1 MTEELSSLYGGNM
14 SKKLYMKMIENK
26 IEKIDDNDDVKKF
39 MADCYNLLGE
49 FIKIDETRPRIKG
62 KQILIRAY
70 SKVILDCMD
79 LN

>member
-49 FIKIDETRPRIKG
+49 FIKIDENRPSIDG
-62 KQILIRAY
+62 KRVYIRNY
-70 SKVILDCMD
+70 SKIILDCMD
-79 LN
+79 